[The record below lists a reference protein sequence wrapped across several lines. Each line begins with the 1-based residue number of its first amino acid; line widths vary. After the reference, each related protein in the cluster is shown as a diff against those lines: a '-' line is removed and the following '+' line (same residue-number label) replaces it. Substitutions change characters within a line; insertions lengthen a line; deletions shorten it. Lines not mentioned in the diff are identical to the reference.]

1 MWLPALFV
9 LLGLHNMKF
18 AWGAGVDMGS
28 YFFDQPK
35 IGYVDS
41 ADLKLISTRLKGMS
55 HYSRPLELSW

>member
-1 MWLPALFV
+1 
-9 LLGLHNMKF
+9 MKF